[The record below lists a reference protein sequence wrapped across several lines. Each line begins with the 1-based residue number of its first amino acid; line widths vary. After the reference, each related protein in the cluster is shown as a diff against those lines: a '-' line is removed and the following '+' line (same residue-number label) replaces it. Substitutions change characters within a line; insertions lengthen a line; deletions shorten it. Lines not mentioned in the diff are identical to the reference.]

1 MRAAAPDGRTL
12 VMSGRGVS
20 FDLVDLATGK
30 SRLSFEG
37 HQDPASALSFSPDG
51 KTLASCS
58 YLENTIRV
66 WDVAKGRQIRLISGH
81 EGDEVPGVRA
91 ALFLPDGSGTMSYGN
106 ESSLRLW
113 DTSTGKE
120 LRKFALKGRQ
130 QVVNMGLSAALG
142 PGAGRCTVVP

>member
-1 MRAAAPDGRTL
+1 
-12 VMSGRGVS
+12 
-20 FDLVDLATGK
+20 
-30 SRLSFEG
+30 
-37 HQDPASALSFSPDG
+37 
-51 KTLASCS
+51 
-58 YLENTIRV
+58 
-66 WDVAKGRQIRLISGH
+66 
-81 EGDEVPGVRA
+81 VRA

-120 LRKFALKGRQ
+120 LRKFALKRRQ